1 MKTNASQKFII
12 MVENGLSNKNEDV
25 SKYYSKING

>member
-1 MKTNASQKFII
+1 MKMKTNTSQKWVI

-25 SKYYSKING
+25 SKY